1 MWVGV
6 SATPNSFSRCCA
18 NQTPRPSLKG
28 IAEILG
34 GFTNQ
39 LLEAIEVRLI
49 NFWRATAAVFLPA
62 IDLATLGDQYPF
74 TSGGGSTI
82 EKLTDLG
89 LGFALVSEKND
100 LNPFA
105 INIRDI

>member
-1 MWVGV
+1 
-6 SATPNSFSRCCA
+6 
-18 NQTPRPSLKG
+18 
-28 IAEILG
+28 
-34 GFTNQ
+34 
-39 LLEAIEVRLI
+39 LI
-49 NFWRATAAVFLPA
+49 NFRRATAAVFLPV

-82 EKLTDLG
+82 EKLTDIA

-105 INIRDI
+105 INIRDIRFY